1 MKNNFYFVVIF
12 FITQFSLNAQD
23 LRISVDELSKDIT
36 NYKII
41 DVRNHEDFSI
51 SHIKNSLNFPV
62 SQSYENKKNN
72 GKIVKPNKML
82 TIVRNLGLN
91 INDDI
96 VIYDDGVFYD
106 ASRIFWTLE
115 VYGFKNVKLLS
126 GGFDTWEKKRLPV
139 SSEIIKTKPSTYIA
153 SINNK
158 RLSTKF
164 TTQIATRNPNQIVI
178 DARGY
183 ESYIGKESIAKRFG
197 HIPNAIHISA
207 SYNLKKENELT
218 TLKNVTTLKE
228 LYKDVNKDKKI
239 VIYCKIG
246 RVASTNYFAL
256 RELGY
261 NVSNYDASWK
271 EWGNDLNLPIINKS
285 KALN

>member
-1 MKNNFYFVVIF
+1 MKNNFYLILIF
-12 FITQFSLNAQD
+12 LATQFTLNAQD
-23 LRISVDELSKDIT
+23 LRISVEQLSKNIT

-62 SQSYENKKNN
+62 SKSYENKKVD
-72 GKIVKPNKML
+72 GKIVKPNKMQA
-82 TIVRNLGLN
+82 IVRDLGLN
-91 INDDI
+91 IDDNI

-106 ASRIFWTLE
+106 ASRIFWTFE
-115 VYGFKNVKLLS
+115 VYGFKNVKLLN
-126 GGFDTWEKKRLPV
+126 GGFDTWEEKKLPI
-139 SSEIIKTKPSTYIA
+139 SSEIVKTKSSTYIA

-164 TTQIATRNPNQIVI
+164 TTQIATRNPNQTVI
-178 DARGY
+178 DARDF
-183 ESYIGKESIAKRFG
+183 ESYIGKESVAKRFG
-197 HIPNAIHISA
+197 HIPNAIHIPAYS
-207 SYNLKKENELT
+207 NLKKENELSKLKEST
-218 TLKNVTTLKE
+218 TLKK
-228 LYKDVNKDKKI
+228 LYKDISKDKKV

-261 NVSNYDASWK
+261 NVSNYDASWR
-271 EWGNDLNLPIINKS
+271 EWGNDISLPITNKS